1 MDIITTI
8 YWVLWCIAFNLAIH
22 SIVKQYKDKSWI
34 LDVALLISLT
44 WALAITLYEKM
55 HGL

>member
-8 YWVLWCIAFNLAIH
+8 YWVMWCIAFNLAIH

-34 LDVALLISLT
+34 LDVTLLISLT
-44 WALAITLYEKM
+44 WVLAITLYEKM